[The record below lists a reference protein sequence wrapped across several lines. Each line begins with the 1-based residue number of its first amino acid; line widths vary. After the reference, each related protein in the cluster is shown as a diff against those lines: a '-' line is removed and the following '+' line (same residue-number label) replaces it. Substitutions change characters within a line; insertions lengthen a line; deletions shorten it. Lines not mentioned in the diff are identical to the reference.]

1 MNFEEAVSNFYKK
14 KKRYDSKLKEQKKNI
29 RENDDLSLEEKREAY
44 SKIKLKCIKCK
55 RDVGTIFSTDNRELT
70 AKCGDKSNP
79 CSLNIQIKMGQYD
92 YIPTLLRDIHYD
104 LELAKLNINK
114 IKLDLL
120 FGLTDENQM
129 EDAFVKMKETY
140 KSLINSKNIVESK
153 LNEYNLMNIEEVG
166 EIRIIERKKVA
177 LSQQLILNNL
187 VQNFRDLIKDY
198 QQDNGGDTK
207 RAKMIDAIDL
217 YNNQII
223 PATKIINSALYD
235 INTVIFEKGKYNLVQ
250 IPRKLESQV
259 LELEAPEIVSN
270 IK

>member
-1 MNFEEAVSNFYKK
+1 
-14 KKRYDSKLKEQKKNI
+14 
-29 RENDDLSLEEKREAY
+29 
-44 SKIKLKCIKCK
+44 
-55 RDVGTIFSTDNRELT
+55 
-70 AKCGDKSNP
+70 
-79 CSLNIQIKMGQYD
+79 MGQYD